1 LKAGS
6 LIKTKQQQVDFM
18 LKTQVLIIGGGATGT
33 GLARDLALRGVQCTV
48 VEQGDINSGASGAN
62 HGLLH
67 SGGRYVFTDPD
78 VAAECR
84 VEAELLKQMAPQC
97 IETTEGLFVAVEGD
111 DEQYAA
117 DFPEY
122 CSACGIPVKTIE
134 PRDARE
140 MEQALSS
147 RIIAAYMVQ
156 DATIDPFMLS
166 LQNIFQAGQHG
177 TTLLRHHRVTE
188 FHRSGRKITSVG
200 LVNKVSGEKVIVE
213 ADQVVNAAGAWSGEI
228 AALAGA
234 HIKIAYSK
242 GTLLVTHSRITSRVI
257 NRLRKPDDGDIL
269 VPGGTVSI
277 LGTTSVRIDS
287 LDHIF
292 PTVRE
297 ADRVVTEGAAMIPEL
312 ETTRYIR
319 AYAGVRPLI
328 SSGTGNG
335 DRAASRGFVLL
346 DHLTD
351 GLENFATI
359 SGGKLTTYRYMA
371 EKTADLICN
380 RLGVTRPCLTRTSP
394 LPPAAP
400 CSWTEPGTAPR
411 RWMKKHASGDLLLCE
426 CEMVSTSA
434 VDNVI
439 ASLKDQNGD
448 ADLASVALRTR
459 VGKGACQGAFCGFR
473 VAAHMYDTGQLQAD
487 RGISDLKNFFR
498 ERWKGLRPVLWDGQ
512 LIQTELTEALHCGFL
527 GLEIEQENQS

>member
-1 LKAGS
+1 
-6 LIKTKQQQVDFM
+6 M
-18 LKTQVLIIGGGATGT
+18 LKTQVLIIGGGASGT
-33 GLARDLALRGVQCTV
+33 GLARDLALRGVHCIV
-48 VEQGDINSGASGAN
+48 AEQGDINSGASGAN

-97 IETTEGLFVAVEGD
+97 IETTGGLFVAVEGD
-111 DEQYAA
+111 DEKYAA
-117 DFPEY
+117 DFPNR
-122 CSACGIPVKTIE
+122 CAACGIPVKAITPHE
-134 PRDARE
+134 ARE
-140 MEQALSS
+140 LEPALSS
-147 RIIAAYMVQ
+147 RVIAAYMVE

-166 LQNIFQAGQHG
+166 LQNMFQARQHG
-177 TTLLRHHRVTE
+177 TTLLRHHQVTG
-188 FHRSGRKITSVG
+188 FHKHSRQITSAD
-200 LVNKVSGEKVIVE
+200 LISRVSGEKIVVE
-213 ADQVVNAAGAWSGEI
+213 AKQVVNAAGAWSGEI

-242 GTLLVTHSRITSRVI
+242 GTLLVTHSRLTNRVI

-277 LGTTSVRIDS
+277 LGTTSERIDD
-287 LDHIF
+287 LDQIF

-297 ADRVVTEGAAMIPEL
+297 ADRVVTQGGAMVPDL

-328 SSGTGNG
+328 SSGTDTG
-335 DRAASRGFVLL
+335 DRDVSRGFMLL
-346 DHLTD
+346 DHLMD
-351 GLENFATI
+351 GLENFTTI

-371 EKTADLICN
+371 EKTADLVCS
-380 RLGVTRPCLTRTSP
+380 RLGVTRPCLTRINP
-394 LPPAAP
+394 LPPAVP
-400 CSWTEPGTAPR
+400 CSWTEPGIAPR
-411 RWMKKHASGDLLLCE
+411 RWMKKHTPGDLLLCE

-439 ASLKDQNGD
+439 ASLKNQNGN
-448 ADLASVALRTR
+448 ADLTSVALRTR

-473 VAAHMYDTGQLQAD
+473 VAAHMYNTGQLRAD
-487 RGISDLKNFFR
+487 AGIDDLKNFFR

-512 LIQTELTEALHCGFL
+512 MIQTELTEALHCGFL
-527 GLEIEQENQS
+527 GLEIEQETLS